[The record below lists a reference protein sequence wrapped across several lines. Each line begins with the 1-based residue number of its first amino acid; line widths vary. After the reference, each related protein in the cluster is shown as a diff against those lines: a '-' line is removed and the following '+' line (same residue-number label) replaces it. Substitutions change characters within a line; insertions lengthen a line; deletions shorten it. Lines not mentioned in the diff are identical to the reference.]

1 MANTPQ
7 NTTATMT
14 ITHGAEDFAFDP
26 DQVVLES
33 GSLIGGLLVPGDGD
47 AFDIVRPSD
56 GRLIRSERG
65 ASAEQVDRAVR
76 AARKS
81 HASGVWADAPP
92 AHRVRVF
99 RKWAELV
106 EAHATELVALDAL
119 VSTRLAT
126 EVVAR
131 DIPITAALIRYYGEL
146 IDKVEGEVYAS
157 ASDVWNLGIREPYG
171 VVAAI
176 SPWNVPLI
184 LATTKIAPALAAGN
198 AVILKPSEFTPY
210 SIRRVAQLAIEAGVP
225 ADHIA
230 VLLGTGSQTGHAL
243 VAHPEVDY
251 VAFTG
256 STATGRLV
264 MSDAA
269 LSGPKPVSLEMGG
282 KGPQVVFADADL
294 DAAARVIATS
304 VVRNAG
310 QICYAGTRLV
320 VDRAVADEMTERVA
334 QLVGEVVAGPTWSR
348 RTTLNPILS
357 LKQRDRISHILG
369 LGLSAGA
376 ELVVGGSPLD
386 AYAGGFYFEPT
397 IIRRLGTDNPII
409 QQELFGPVLAVQP
422 FDGIEQALA
431 LADHR
436 DYGLGAA
443 VFTRDL
449 ATAMRCSRAIKA
461 GAVWVNQFGVNDII
475 APIGGYK
482 KSGFGKDFGVE
493 GLLKY
498 THLKNV
504 SVKMAL

>member
-1 MANTPQ
+1 MANFNQ
-7 NTTATMT
+7 SAAATVAVAN
-14 ITHGAEDFAFDP
+14 GGEDFMFNP
-26 DQVVLES
+26 DKVVLES
-33 GSLIGGLLVPGDGD
+33 GGLIGGVLVPGDGD
-47 AFDIVRPSD
+47 SFEIIRPSD
-56 GRLIRSERG
+56 GKAIRSERG
-65 ASAEQVDRAVR
+65 ASPEQVDRAVR

-81 HASGVWADAPP
+81 HASGVWADAPV
-92 AHRVRVF
+92 AHRARVF

-106 EAHATELVALDAL
+106 EAHATELVALDSL

-146 IDKVEGEVYAS
+146 IDKVEGVIYAS
-157 ASDVWNLGIREPYG
+157 SSDVWSLGIREPYG

-210 SIRRVAQLAIEAGVP
+210 SIRRVAQLAIKAGVP

-230 VLLGTGSQTGHAL
+230 VLPGTGSQTGHAL
-243 VAHPEVDY
+243 VTHPDVDY

-256 STATGRLV
+256 STATGRQV

-294 DAAARVIATS
+294 DAAARVIASS

-320 VDRAVADEMTERVA
+320 VDRVVADEMIERVSK
-334 QLVGEVVAGPTWSR
+334 LVGDVIAGPTWSR

-357 LKQRDRISHILG
+357 LKQRERIASILG
-369 LGLSAGA
+369 LGLAAGA
-376 ELVVGGSPLD
+376 ELVIGGSAME
-386 AYAGGFYFEPT
+386 AYEGGFYFEPT
-397 IIRRLGTDNPII
+397 IVRRLDVDNPII

-422 FDGIEQALA
+422 FDGIEEALA

-443 VFTRDL
+443 LYTRDL
-449 ATAMRCSRAIKA
+449 ATAMKCSRAIKA

-498 THLKNV
+498 MHVKNV